1 MKITSRYIDIPSVKI
16 DTNNISENLR
26 DLLPL
31 AKEWA
36 IGDDVER
43 SYFISQTSKKE
54 KKEFLKKVLP
64 KIDEIERWCTRQR
77 EKTPVPDE
85 AVLFDEMMEIARDIE
100 YDLDH
105 YSWVLKK

>member
-1 MKITSRYIDIPSVKI
+1 MKITSRYIDIPNVKI
-16 DTNNISENLR
+16 DTNNIPENLR

-43 SYFISQTSKKE
+43 SYFISQKSKKE
-54 KKEFLKKVLP
+54 KEEFIKKILSS
-64 KIDEIERWCTRQR
+64 IDEIEQWCTKQR

-85 AVLFDEMMEIARDIE
+85 VVLFDDMMEAARDVE
-100 YDLDH
+100 YNIDNS
-105 YSWVLKK
+105 SWISKQ